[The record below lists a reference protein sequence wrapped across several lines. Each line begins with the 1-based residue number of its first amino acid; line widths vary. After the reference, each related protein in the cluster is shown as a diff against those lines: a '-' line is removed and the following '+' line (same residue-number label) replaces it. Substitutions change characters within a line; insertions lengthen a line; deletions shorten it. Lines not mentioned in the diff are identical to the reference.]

1 MKPETLPIGLYD
13 PTNPTSMN
21 HLATHL
27 RPTRRAPLFPLLLAL
42 GLLAAGPLL
51 AAEGISNI
59 RASQRPGTNLVD
71 LRYDLATTSTNPML
85 VAVAVSTNGGNTY
98 DLPATHFSG
107 DVGFGVSAGTN
118 KWIVWDAL
126 RDWPDRFSTN
136 VFFRL
141 TASDAPPGM
150 VLIPAGLFTMGD
162 TLDGDS
168 GALPLHTN
176 QVSAFYMDKNLVTK
190 ALWDQVKGWNGGN
203 GYSYDYPGSGKAAN
217 HPVHSVDWYDVVKWC
232 NARSQMEGRM
242 PVYYTDAALTQVYK
256 TGQVAPYVKW
266 GAAGYRL
273 PTEAEWEKAARGGAS
288 GQGFPWSGTNNIT
301 HSMANYY
308 SDAGYAYDVSPTRG
322 YHPTFATNGTPYTS
336 PVGYFAPNGYGL
348 YDMAGNVW
356 EWCWDWYG
364 SYSSGSQTD
373 PRGPAS
379 GSGRVDRGGSWDGDA
394 FYCRA
399 AYRYYYYPS
408 YSFVY
413 LGFRAVLPPGQP

>member
-27 RPTRRAPLFPLLLAL
+27 RPARRAPLFPILLAL
-42 GLLAAGPLL
+42 GLLAAGRLS

-85 VAVAVSTNGGNTY
+85 VAVAVSTNGGNSY

-107 DVGFGVSAGTN
+107 DVGFGVTVGTN

-141 TASDAPPGM
+141 TASASDAPPGM
-150 VLIPAGLFTMGD
+150 VLIPAGPFTMGNCMD
-162 TLDGDS
+162 PAEGYS
-168 GALPLHTN
+168 SELPLHTVS
-176 QVSAFYMDKNLVTK
+176 VSAFYMDKNLVTK
-190 ALWDQVKGWNGGN
+190 ALWDQVVGWNGGN
-203 GYSYDYPGSGKAAN
+203 GYSYDTVGSGKAAN
-217 HPVHSVDWYDVVKWC
+217 HPVQTVVWYDVVKWC
-232 NARSQMEGRM
+232 NARSQMEGRV

-266 GAAGYRL
+266 SAAGYRL

-288 GQGFPWSGTNNIT
+288 GHRFPWADAETINQSR
-301 HSMANYY
+301 AN
-308 SDAGYAYDVSPTRG
+308 SYAYPLSAGATPT
-322 YHPTFATNGTPYTS
+322 
-336 PVGYFAPNGYGL
+336 
-348 YDMAGNVW
+348 M
-356 EWCWDWYG
+356 
-364 SYSSGSQTD
+364 
-373 PRGPAS
+373 
-379 GSGRVDRGGSWDGDA
+379 
-394 FYCRA
+394 
-399 AYRYYYYPS
+399 
-408 YSFVY
+408 
-413 LGFRAVLPPGQP
+413 